1 MNKLKNKF
9 KTFLK
14 SGAVLMASVIALS
27 GASTALAETS
37 NTLQSPNISTSQG
50 LTSSPSAHNNSSQN
64 NVASSVQGEASG
76 SDTSAK
82 NIMRGIRSGS
92 ENATNNNINSV
103 KNIANEVQSN
113 AANASDSGSYAN
125 LPALDGLKERT
136 NNVIDEGGTTTIS
149 WGIRIFTYVAF
160 ISAIV
165 CGILAIISLFVKKM
179 PTLRFIGASIGS
191 LAILFCLMKFFGG
204 TLSLGSDN
212 IFAQVMNYIFNG

>member
-1 MNKLKNKF
+1 
-9 KTFLK
+9 
-14 SGAVLMASVIALS
+14 MASVIALS

-76 SDTSAK
+76 SDASAK

-92 ENATNNNINSV
+92 ENATNNINSV

-165 CGILAIISLFVKKM
+165 CGILAVISLFVKKM

>member
-50 LTSSPSAHNNSSQN
+50 LTSSPSAQNNQN
-64 NVASSVQGEASG
+64 NVASSVQGQANG
-76 SDTSAK
+76 SDASAK

-92 ENATNNNINSV
+92 ESATNNNINSV

-165 CGILAIISLFVKKM
+165 CGILAVISLFVKKM

-204 TLSLGSDN
+204 TLSLGNDN
-212 IFAQVMNYIFNG
+212 IFAQIMNYIFNG